1 MESAP
6 LQSVALVT
14 GGIRGLGLA
23 TARLLA
29 AQGKQVHITY
39 RESGERA
46 AKRQPEFPGRIHQ
59 VDLAEPAEAAR
70 LVQVVWQQDGRLDSL
85 VHAVGGYDTGQA
97 SDAELLTAMWQ
108 SNVMTAMHMAAAARA
123 AIESSQG
130 AMVFFG
136 CAGLEGHGPRQDSAA
151 YAAAKSALLVLVKSL
166 AVELALSGA
175 RANMIS
181 PGLIPH
187 DAAHAGT
194 LSEELLAKIPMGR
207 VGRPEEVAAMA
218 AFLISGQSA
227 YTTGANI
234 PVSGGWMI

>member
-6 LQSVALVT
+6 LQPVVLVT

-23 TARLLA
+23 TARLLS
-29 AQGKQVHITY
+29 AQGMQVHITY
-39 RESGERA
+39 RESGDRA
-46 AKRQPEFPGRIHQ
+46 ANLEMEFSGRIHQ
-59 VDLAEPAEAAR
+59 VDLAVPSEAER
-70 LVQVVWQQDGRLDSL
+70 LVQAVVQQDGGLDSV
-85 VHAVGGYDTGQA
+85 VHAVGNYDTGHA
-97 SDAELLTAMWQ
+97 SDAELLVAMWQ
-108 SNVMTAMHMAAAARA
+108 SNVMTAMHVAEAARA
-123 AIESSQG
+123 AIELRKG

-207 VGRPEEVAAMA
+207 VGSPEEVAAVA
-218 AFLISGQSA
+218 SFLISDQSV

>member
-6 LQSVALVT
+6 LPTVALVT

-29 AQGKQVHITY
+29 AQGQLVHITY
-39 RESGERA
+39 HRSDGRA
-46 AKRQPEFPGRIHQ
+46 AKLEAEFPGRIHQ
-59 VDLAEPAEAAR
+59 ADLEDQPQSEA
-70 LVQVVWQQDGRLDSL
+70 LVQAILERDGRLDSL
-85 VHAVGGYDTGQA
+85 VHAVGNYDTGQA
-97 SDAELLTAMWQ
+97 TGAALLTAMWR
-108 SNVMTAMHMAAAARA
+108 SNAMTAMHVAAAARG

-136 CAGLEGHGPRQDSAA
+136 CAGLEGHGPRLDSAA

-187 DAAHAGT
+187 DAAHEDAM
-194 LSEELLAKIPMGR
+194 SEELLAQIPMGR
-207 VGRPEEVAAMA
+207 PGSPAEVAAAA
-218 AFLISGQSA
+218 AFLTSDQSS
-227 YTTGANI
+227 YTTGANL